1 MTENNTNQ
9 NQDNENKIN
18 DIFSDLI
25 KVVKIINS

>member
-9 NQDNENKIN
+9 KQDNENKIN

>member
-1 MTENNTNQ
+1 MIETNTNQ